1 MSAPIPIGCLYD
13 GVGSTNVL
21 LVLVTALG
29 EKASGS
35 SPEQLEGT
43 PA

>member
-13 GVGSTNVL
+13 DVGSANVL

-29 EKASGS
+29 EKTSGS
-35 SPEQLEGT
+35 SLEQLEGT